1 MAGFRLPVFR
11 LPHWGIVL
19 CAGFI
24 AGTAATLAQ
33 VALWLLFTADFP
45 GVLFRDARLTAALV
59 LGARVLPPPAT
70 FDAGVLLI
78 ATVIHFALSAA
89 YAAMLYPFVACRRYL
104 WAVAAGA
111 IFGVALYVVNLYGF
125 AALFPWFVQARGWIA
140 AAAHVAFGV
149 AAATTCRFLRVNCG
163 GHRAGGH

>member
-1 MAGFRLPVFR
+1 MRTQRPPHPVITYGALILAAGV
-11 LPHWGIVL
+11 VS
-19 CAGFI
+19 
-24 AGTAATLAQ
+24 GTAATLVQ

-70 FDAGVLLI
+70 FDFAVLAV
-78 ATVIHFALSAA
+78 ATVIHFALSVA
-89 YAAMLYPFVACRRYL
+89 YAAILYPLVAHRGYL
-104 WAVAAGA
+104 WAVMAGTV
-111 IFGVALYVVNLYGF
+111 FGMALYVVNLYGF
-125 AALFPWFVQARGWIA
+125 AALFPWFAQARGWIA

-149 AAATTCRFLRVNCG
+149 SASTACRFLLVRCG